1 MEMEMPLKKKKQETP
16 MSQVG
21 DPIKEGKQFPNS
33 LTVLLGLSWWS
44 SGKTLCFH
52 CRRRGFDPWLGT

>member
-1 MEMEMPLKKKKQETP
+1 

-44 SGKTLCFH
+44 TGKTLCFH
-52 CRRRGFDPWLGT
+52 CRRRGFDPWLGN